1 MDTPSVDDLQAEIDQ
16 LKHGLEGRDVIG
28 QAKGILMERHGLTAD
43 QAFRRLVEL
52 SQHSNAKLAD
62 VAEYLVEL
70 RVDAPSPQL
79 EVDPV
84 LPE

>member
-1 MDTPSVDDLQAEIDQ
+1 MGPFDPYEEIVQ
-16 LKHGLEGRDVIG
+16 LRRALTTRDVIG

-43 QAFRRLVEL
+43 QAFRRLVEM

-70 RVDAPSPQL
+70 RVDAPSPQPD
-79 EVDPV
+79 VDPV